1 MLLLALFQ
9 LMASCQSG
17 TVSVSTHDN
26 FALTN
31 APTYEGSGFLDC
43 SITLSNPKVVV
54 WAIIMMYFA
63 TFYCTCHWQ
72 SSSSRHERELFPF
85 YRDYA
90 HLWQGKPIRFTITQF
105 TTEGGYDYFT
115 IYKWVET

>member
-54 WAIIMMYFA
+54 WAIMYFGH
-63 TFYCTCHWQ
+63 F
-72 SSSSRHERELFPF
+72 LM
-85 YRDYA
+85 
-90 HLWQGKPIRFTITQF
+90 HLPLRLAVTVIIQPP
-105 TTEGGYDYFT
+105 
-115 IYKWVET
+115 